1 MDLSDAP
8 SPQKS
13 DFKPSFRKP
22 SNDIANRKY
31 RRHSPAAGSDSSSS
45 GDSLKH
51 ERSRSPI
58 HHRRDR
64 PQISEGQR
72 RKEDGR
78 ETDKER
84 SYKQS
89 SRAHESQRHFDR
101 YGDSHESRAH
111 DDYSRH
117 HRRRADADERNCLRS
132 SRSERESRTE
142 TRSNYRSR
150 VDDGYG
156 EKLSKS
162 KDRDVDAQVHHR
174 YNEKETKKANSS
186 RDNVKSGERDRH
198 RERRVE
204 EEKRDHYRG
213 IGKWSSE
220 NGSSREEIVGSS
232 KEGQKSKSKE
242 VNEQEHVRKRK
253 QNDRESECYLDRSSN
268 MSDSQPSAAKVKLG
282 SEHGNAADDKPSSS
296 SKQVMETSVKES
308 GSSTANHV
316 GTSEDLNA
324 AKIAAMK
331 AAELVNKNLT
341 GFGGVGG
348 GVGCLSTD
356 QKKKLLWG
364 SKKSSSTEEQT
375 ANRWDLNLFADRERQ
390 EKFNKL
396 MSLRLPWYVWPFVG
410 CEGKRGPREQAGQQG
425 WEPSSQEAG
434 GARHGFGEAIHR
446 RPTPERWSYCRSRS
460 VVLLLFMLLNIEHYG
475 HMVLGQ
481 ELLVFTPFCCMEN
494 MWLLW
499 KPFVNV
505 PGYSK
510 GPQSQGHSG
519 HGPRNIVNL
528 VHASE
533 LMPFWVPLILLSGV
547 GVHY

>member
-13 DFKPSFRKP
+13 DLKPSFRKP

-84 SYKQS
+84 SYKRS

-117 HRRRADADERNCLRS
+117 HRRRADEDERNCLRS
-132 SRSERESRTE
+132 SHSERESRTE

-162 KDRDVDAQVHHR
+162 KDRDVDP
-174 YNEKETKKANSS
+174 
-186 RDNVKSGERDRH
+186 
-198 RERRVE
+198 
-204 EEKRDHYRG
+204 
-213 IGKWSSE
+213 
-220 NGSSREEIVGSS
+220 
-232 KEGQKSKSKE
+232 
-242 VNEQEHVRKRK
+242 QEHVHKRK

-341 GFGGVGG
+341 G
-348 GVGCLSTD
+348 
-356 QKKKLLWG
+356 
-364 SKKSSSTEEQT
+364 KKSSSTEEQT

-396 MSLRLPWYVWPFVG
+396 MGVKGNVDPESKPDNKDGSLQAKKREELDMDLEKQYTAGLRRRDGRTVG
-410 CEGKRGPREQAGQQG
+410 
-425 WEPSSQEAG
+425 
-434 GARHGFGEAIHR
+434 
-446 RPTPERWSYCRSRS
+446 
-460 VVLLLFMLLNIEHYG
+460 
-475 HMVLGQ
+475 LG
-481 ELLVFTPFCCMEN
+481 L
-494 MWLLW
+494 
-499 KPFVNV
+499 
-505 PGYSK
+505 
-510 GPQSQGHSG
+510 
-519 HGPRNIVNL
+519 
-528 VHASE
+528 
-533 LMPFWVPLILLSGV
+533 
-547 GVHY
+547 